1 MEEKENMLWNDS
13 TITMLQ
19 SGLDALNMEQK
30 LILHNLANADTPGFK
45 AKSVEFQDI
54 LANTRRGKNGAY
66 HLQATVYQDNNPMRP
81 DENTVDPD
89 KESLAL
95 YENYVQ
101 QLAMYNKI
109 GDQFSNLRYAINQ
122 LTK

>member
-1 MEEKENMLWNDS
+1 
-13 TITMLQ
+13 
-19 SGLDALNMEQK
+19 
-30 LILHNLANADTPGFK
+30 
-45 AKSVEFQDI
+45 
-54 LANTRRGKNGAY
+54 
-66 HLQATVYQDNNPMRP
+66 MRP

-109 GDQFSNLRYAINQ
+109 GDQFSNLRYAFNQ
-122 LTK
+122 FTK

>member
-1 MEEKENMLWNDS
+1 MATRKGCFPWDRPHISATERKCVVR
-13 TITMLQ
+13 
-19 SGLDALNMEQK
+19 GPRLDLGARRIMK
-30 LILHNLANADTPGFK
+30 
-45 AKSVEFQDI
+45 KSKEFQDI

-109 GDQFSNLRYAINQ
+109 GDQFSNLRYAFNQ
-122 LTK
+122 FTK